1 MRLSVGRWLFGCDQ
15 LAAAWPK
22 GARSFLLMA
31 GWHWLGQCLKCVKF
45 DISKAKQSD
54 QCAADH
60 MIKKLVE
67 QSRCRKPLKARSTF
81 SWIQMVLAKSKS
93 LPEEPSLGR
102 STLGATGCRVFMKSS
117 MQLVPL
123 VNLHASLLP
132 DWVTSQCSTWW
143 AVLPSVRSLALLG
156 RPGCSDLLHLWYF

>member
-1 MRLSVGRWLFGCDQ
+1 M
-15 LAAAWPK
+15 
-22 GARSFLLMA
+22 
-31 GWHWLGQCLKCVKF
+31 KF
-45 DISKAKQSD
+45 DISKAKQCD

-102 STLGATGCRVFMKSS
+102 STLGATGSRVFMKSS

-156 RPGCSDLLHLWYF
+156 RPGCSDLPHLRYFE